1 MRGENCTT
9 VSCMGRP
16 KRAKQPARL
25 TVTLGEGDYSEVC
38 QLAERNDVSAA
49 WVIRRAIQ
57 QYLKDIPRPLD
68 ERG

>member
-1 MRGENCTT
+1 ME
-9 VSCMGRP
+9 RP

-25 TVTLGEGDYSEVC
+25 AVTLDERDYSEVC
-38 QLAERNDVSAA
+38 QLAEKNDVSAA

-57 QYLKDIPRPLD
+57 QYLKDIARPLD